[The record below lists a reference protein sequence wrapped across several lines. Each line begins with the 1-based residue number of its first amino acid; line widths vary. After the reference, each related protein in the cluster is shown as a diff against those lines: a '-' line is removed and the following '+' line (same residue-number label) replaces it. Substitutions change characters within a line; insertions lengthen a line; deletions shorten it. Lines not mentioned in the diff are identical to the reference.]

1 MTTTATEDVR
11 ELLGRIIGSL
21 AGADADS
28 LGVIAAFA
36 DGVRARA
43 EIESRGA
50 TSDAEAKVTPPECSR
65 RGQRTE
71 WSKQGQKRDSQRNP
85 IQQRRDHCPKS
96 IITRAGRKRCDNMG
110 NFDLIFAAMPPLAKF
125 VYALGVVAYA
135 GLIFAGALAMIYFFD
150 RRIF

>member
-50 TSDAEAKVTPPECSR
+50 TSDAEAK
-65 RGQRTE
+65 
-71 WSKQGQKRDSQRNP
+71 K
-85 IQQRRDHCPKS
+85 
-96 IITRAGRKRCDNMG
+96 
-110 NFDLIFAAMPPLAKF
+110 
-125 VYALGVVAYA
+125 
-135 GLIFAGALAMIYFFD
+135 
-150 RRIF
+150 